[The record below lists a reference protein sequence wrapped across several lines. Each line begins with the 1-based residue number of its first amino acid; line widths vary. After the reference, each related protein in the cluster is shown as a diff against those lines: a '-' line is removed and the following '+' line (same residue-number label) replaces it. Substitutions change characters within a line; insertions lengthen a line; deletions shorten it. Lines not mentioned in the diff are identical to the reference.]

1 MTFFGLMSHLS
12 YNCMKSMQKI
22 EMSANYSR
30 YLMNDEVH
38 DAEIK

>member
-1 MTFFGLMSHLS
+1 
-12 YNCMKSMQKI
+12 MQKI

-38 DAEIK
+38 DAEIKWPRWTYYDPKWH